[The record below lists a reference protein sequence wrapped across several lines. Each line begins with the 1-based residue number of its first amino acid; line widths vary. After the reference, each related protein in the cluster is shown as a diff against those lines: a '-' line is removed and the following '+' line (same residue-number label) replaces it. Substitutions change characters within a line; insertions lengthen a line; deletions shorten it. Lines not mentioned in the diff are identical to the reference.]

1 MSLFLLFYEIYLDSQ
16 GTLTCI
22 LQLYPPLNAF
32 RRLKWGSSELRLPP
46 IEAECVSVG
55 VQPPY
60 EKGVHKMSKETVY
73 MVDDDLITLEIC
85 EAALVD
91 FYDVVALNSGAR
103 LFQQLEKK
111 IPHLI
116 LLDINMPVMDG
127 YEVILQIKNNEKYKH
142 IPVIFLTAQSDNECE
157 YTCLSLGAADYISKP
172 FYPAL
177 LRKRVET
184 NIREASQKLELLK
197 FNDRL
202 CKMVEENTKAIIEL
216 KGAILK
222 TIVEL
227 VESRDVI
234 TGVHI
239 DRTQGYLRIL
249 TDALVKSGLYS
260 DEVSTWD
267 TELLI
272 QSSQLHDVGKIAID
286 DYILRKPGKLN
297 YDEWEKIKLHTLHG
311 EAIINNIKRNTSSHD
326 FLEYARILAVSHHE
340 KWDGSGYPHK
350 LKGTDIPLQGRLMAI
365 ADVYDS
371 LVSNRSYKKA
381 FTHQNAVEIITSE
394 SGTHFDP
401 HLISIFLEVAD
412 EFNNVAM
419 LHKQN

>member
-1 MSLFLLFYEIYLDSQ
+1 
-16 GTLTCI
+16 
-22 LQLYPPLNAF
+22 
-32 RRLKWGSSELRLPP
+32 
-46 IEAECVSVG
+46 
-55 VQPPY
+55 
-60 EKGVHKMSKETVY
+60 MSKETVY